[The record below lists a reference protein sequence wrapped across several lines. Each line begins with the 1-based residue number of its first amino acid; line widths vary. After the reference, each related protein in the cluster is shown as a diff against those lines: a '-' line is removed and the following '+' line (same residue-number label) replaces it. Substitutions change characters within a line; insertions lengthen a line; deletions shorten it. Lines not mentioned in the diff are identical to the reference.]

1 MAAAAVVVVVV
12 VVVVFIVA
20 SDTWLAEDV
29 DPPYPG
35 PEAAARLDPGVT
47 AELKRFS
54 PPPPNLLERDDK
66 QDEALLGAT

>member
-1 MAAAAVVVVVV
+1 MAVVVVVV
-12 VVVVFIVA
+12 IVVVFVVA
-20 SDTWLAEDV
+20 SDTWLAEHV
-29 DPPYPG
+29 EAPHPG
-35 PEAAARLDPGVT
+35 PEAVARLNPGVT